1 MAASVPA
8 GLKTADISRFAVRAG
23 QLEKAKPI
31 AAYWCNYWIVNQILS
46 KGLHNTDEECLSY
59 TSALMDRLEK
69 FKEEN
74 ADEPAVSDD
83 VAGKA
88 YMEQFGLETFAR
100 ADNAVRANKASR
112 QTADT
117 FQAAATFLDLLA
129 IWGNIEPEI
138 TTKIKYAKFHAVRIA
153 KAIRA
158 GEDPNLSNPA
168 APARAAVAAADEE
181 GPSAAVDGL
190 SDKEDITK
198 PRQRQPSVVEVTD
211 DSDERQRALAQTST
225 LDQSL
230 HPSRDVSAPP
240 VSEQER
246 QTQQRQASVTEVA
259 DEADQLSA
267 HLAQQSSLDQSL
279 HPSRAPS
286 LPRAAPG
293 APDVSAAATGTA
305 GDAAFYNNALP
316 QASTQDTAPPVVVVD
331 EDAMA
336 RAQKHARW
344 AISALNF
351 EDVPTAIR
359 ELRAA
364 LTDLGG

>member
-8 GLKTADISRFAVRAG
+8 GLKTADISRFAHRAA
-23 QLEKAKPI
+23 QLEKPKPI

-69 FKEEN
+69 FKEAN

-100 ADNAVRANKASR
+100 ADNAVIANKASR

-129 IWGNIEPEI
+129 IWGPIEPEI
-138 TTKIKYAKFHAVRIA
+138 TTKIKYAKFHAA
-153 KAIRA
+153 DNNDD
-158 GEDPNLSNPA
+158 ED
-168 APARAAVAAADEE
+168 V
-181 GPSAAVDGL
+181 
-190 SDKEDITK
+190 ITK
-198 PRQRQPSVVEVTD
+198 PRQPSVVEVSD
-211 DSDERQRALAQTST
+211 DSDEKQRALAQTST

-230 HPSRDVSAPP
+230 HPSRDPSAPP
-240 VSEQER
+240 PPPS
-246 QTQQRQASVTEVA
+246 QQRQASVTEVA
-259 DEADQLSA
+259 GEADRLSA
-267 HLAQQSSLDQSL
+267 QQHSL

-286 LPRAAPG
+286 LPRPQPQPQRQAPT
-293 APDVSAAATGTA
+293 AVLPTVAAAATT
-305 GDAAFYNNALP
+305 
-316 QASTQDTAPPVVVVD
+316 TTAPVVVD

-359 ELRAA
+359 ELKAA
-364 LTDLGG
+364 LEDLGS